1 MKKWITTAAIIALT
15 TSGFAQ
21 QKNAVQS
28 YFEQYSND
36 ESYTQITISGK
47 MFEMMAHI
55 EVESQEEQEL
65 KDAVSGIEGIQVLM
79 KDSVANPKAQYQ
91 SALSQVGRRFES
103 LMIVDN
109 PNAKFEFFIDE
120 NSGVVE
126 EMLII
131 GIGDH
136 GFGIVDI
143 WGEID
148 LKNLGPITQKMSI
161 IGMEEF
167 DGPKMQA
174 SREIKIYPNPIRQ
187 GNQVKMEIPEAM
199 KGLEGRISDTKGSQL
214 KTFRI
219 TKENIQL
226 PTSELPSGTYVVS
239 IWDGNTRV
247 YNEQFIIV
255 K

>member
-15 TSGFAQ
+15 TSAFAQ

-28 YFEQYSND
+28 YYSDLTSD

-55 EVESQEEQEL
+55 EVENEEEQEL
-65 KDAVSGIEGIQVLM
+65 KDAVSGIQGIQVVM
-79 KDSVANPKAQYQ
+79 KDSVPNSKSQYQ
-91 SALSQVGRRFES
+91 EALKRVGNRFES
-103 LMIVDN
+103 LMVVDN

-120 NSGVVE
+120 NNGLVE
-126 EMLII
+126 EMLIV

-148 LKNLGPITQKMSI
+148 LKNLRPITEKMSL

-167 DGPKMQA
+167 DGEKIQA
-174 SREIKIYPNPIRQ
+174 AREIKIYPNPIRQ
-187 GNQVKMEIPEAM
+187 GNQVKMELPESM
-199 KGLEGRISDTKGSQL
+199 KGLEGRITDTKGTAL
-214 KTFRI
+214 RTFRV

-226 PTSELPSGTYVVS
+226 PTGELPSGTYVVS

-247 YNEQFIIV
+247 YNEQFIVV